1 MNTIEIWER
10 FKSLDQNSCFVI
22 DSNVFKLFSSL
33 FAHINLDKCL
43 FINEPEN
50 SKNWDGAQKVL
61 QFFSNLNLYRNNTV
75 YAIGGG
81 ALMDLVGFCAA
92 IFKRG
97 VVLNFIPTTLLG
109 MIDAAIGGKN
119 GINFNQAKNLV
130 GTFYP
135 PQKVIYYLPFLE
147 TLPKEQLL
155 SGFAEALKIGLI
167 YSEEVWKNLDY
178 TSLKMD
184 DILSC
189 ARIKQTIVEKDLYDK
204 GIRHIL
210 NFGHTIGHAYESA
223 SSYKLPHGYCV
234 AFGMI
239 AESAFSFHRGELI
252 KKAFDEIKKRHFSL
266 FPLTEPLA
274 FEKLKPFLAFDKK
287 NRNNFILIHSLTKIG
302 QNPELVEASLEE
314 CQKAVEALWI

>member
-109 MIDAAIGGKN
+109 MIDSAIGGKN

-189 ARIKQTIVEKDLYDK
+189 ARIKQTIVEKDPYDK

-239 AESAFSFHRGELI
+239 AESAFSFQRGELS
-252 KKAFDEIKKRHFSL
+252 KKAFDEIKKRLFSL